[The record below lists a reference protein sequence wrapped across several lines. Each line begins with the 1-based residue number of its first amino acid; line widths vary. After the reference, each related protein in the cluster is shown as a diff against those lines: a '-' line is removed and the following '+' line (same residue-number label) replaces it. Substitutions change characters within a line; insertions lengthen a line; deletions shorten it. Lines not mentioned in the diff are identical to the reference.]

1 MKHKHGFKVEAEA
14 GVAVGRNWST
24 KPDSVFGVTVL
35 GRRAFVLGGAA
46 AMLASPAAAE
56 PLYDDRLL
64 NPCLAAALPERL
76 ARHEV
81 VRAAWEGIDP
91 AQVWDVHVHLVGTGD
106 SGEGPWLSPRA
117 WSVFHP
123 TTLARR
129 LVLTNAA
136 CADRRAVDR
145 SFVTRLQQ
153 LAEAFPPGVK
163 LMLLAFDYHHDSAG
177 RAIPDESPL
186 HVPDRYAATIA
197 GRSPRRFEWIAS
209 IHPLRADAVQ
219 AVEDAR
225 RAGARAVKWLPN
237 AMGIDPASP
246 ACDRFYETLVRTA
259 TPLLTHAGEEAAVDA
274 AAAQELGNPLRLRR
288 ALDHGV
294 RVIVAHCGTLG
305 KGIDLDKGAHGPRVS
320 NFALFTRLMEDPRYE
335 QNLFGDVSAVVQ
347 RNRAGEA
354 FPALLRRTEWHPRL
368 LWGSDYPLPGVLPL
382 ISVAWFAEREFLP
395 SSEVSVLSEI
405 RRHNPLLFDFVL
417 KRRLAAGAVRFA
429 PQVFETRRVFD
440 RAPRGNE

>member
-1 MKHKHGFKVEAEA
+1 MILRPPGRSTRSRDQAHAERRGDAIQSSPAGRAGLMKHKHGFKTEAEA
-14 GVAVGRNWST
+14 SVAVGRNWST
-24 KPDSVFGVTVL
+24 KSDSVFGVTVL
-35 GRRAFVLGGAA
+35 GRRVFVLGGAA
-46 AMLASPAAAE
+46 ALLASPAAAG

-136 CADRRAVDR
+136 CA
-145 SFVTRLQQ
+145 
-153 LAEAFPPGVK
+153 
-163 LMLLAFDYHHDSAG
+163 
-177 RAIPDESPL
+177 
-186 HVPDRYAATIA
+186 
-197 GRSPRRFEWIAS
+197 
-209 IHPLRADAVQ
+209 
-219 AVEDAR
+219 
-225 RAGARAVKWLPN
+225 
-237 AMGIDPASP
+237 
-246 ACDRFYETLVRTA
+246 RFYGTLVRTA

-320 NFALFTRLMEDPRYE
+320 NFALFTRL
-335 QNLFGDVSAVVQ
+335 
-347 RNRAGEA
+347 
-354 FPALLRRTEWHPRL
+354 
-368 LWGSDYPLPGVLPL
+368 
-382 ISVAWFAEREFLP
+382 
-395 SSEVSVLSEI
+395 
-405 RRHNPLLFDFVL
+405 
-417 KRRLAAGAVRFA
+417 
-429 PQVFETRRVFD
+429 
-440 RAPRGNE
+440 

>member
-1 MKHKHGFKVEAEA
+1 MKMSETRELQ
-14 GVAVGRNWST
+14 N
-24 KPDSVFGVTVL
+24 
-35 GRRAFVLGGAA
+35 RRA
-46 AMLASPAAAE
+46 LA
-56 PLYDDRLL
+56 RLQK
-64 NPCLAAALPERL
+64 ALP
-76 ARHEV
+76 A
-81 VRAAWEGIDP
+81 DFP
-91 AQVWDVHVHLVGTGD
+91 APALVH
-106 SGEGPWLSPRA
+106 A
-117 WSVFHP
+117 
-123 TTLARR
+123 LARR
-129 LVLTNAA
+129 WTPPMP
-136 CADRRAVDR
+136 
-145 SFVTRLQQ
+145 RL
-153 LAEAFPPGVK
+153 AI
-163 LMLLAFDYHHDSAG
+163 DSYW
-177 RAIPDESPL
+177 R
-186 HVPDRYAATIA
+186 
-197 GRSPRRFEWIAS
+197 

-395 SSEVSVLSEI
+395 SSEVAVLSEI